1 MKLAPRNAAGFLNR
15 PDPSVPGILIFG
27 ADPMRV
33 SEKRRT
39 LAAALVGPQGE
50 TEMRLTRLAGADLR
64 KDPAAVLDA
73 LKAQGFFPGPRAV
86 IVEDVTDGL
95 TDTLKGALADWAPG
109 DGMLIVTAGAL
120 NAGSKLRKLFEGDK
134 QALCLGVY
142 DDPPDRA
149 EIEGWLRAEGLSD
162 LPAETLRDLLALGQT
177 LEPGDFRQT
186 LTRIALYKFND
197 PEPLSPA
204 ELAMLA
210 PQGTEAAIDGLLDAV
225 ADGRPGEVPA
235 LMARL
240 GGQGVAP
247 VTLCIGAMRHF
258 RMLHRLSADPRGP
271 AQAVAGLRPPVFGP
285 RRDRLLRQ
293 AQRWPLER
301 VETALG
307 ELTTTDLSL
316 RSSTRAPVQA
326 LIERCMMR
334 LASMA
339 ARRA

>member
-15 PDPSVPGILIFG
+15 PDPAVPGILIHG

-33 SEKRRT
+33 AEKRRT
-39 LAAALVGPQGE
+39 LVAALMGPQGE
-50 TEMRLTRLAGADLR
+50 AEMRLTRLAGADLR

-73 LKAQGFFPGPRAV
+73 LKAQGFFPGPRV
-86 IVEDVTDGL
+86 VLVEDATDG
-95 TDTLKGALADWAPG
+95 TTETLGAALSDWAAG
-109 DGMLIVTAGAL
+109 DGMLVVTAGTL
-120 NAGSKLRKLFEGDK
+120 NAGSKLRKLFEGDRS
-134 QALCLGVY
+134 AFCLAVY

-149 EIEGWLRAEGLSD
+149 EIETWLRDEGLSD
-162 LPAETLRDLLALGQT
+162 LPADTLRDLVALAQT

-204 ELAMLA
+204 EVALLA
-210 PQGTEAAIDGLLDAV
+210 PQGTEAAIDELLHAV
-225 ADGRPGEVPA
+225 AEGRKDEVPG
-235 LMARL
+235 LVARL
-240 GGQGVAP
+240 AGQGVAP
-247 VTLCIGAMRHF
+247 VALCLGTRRHF
-258 RMLHRLSADPRGP
+258 RLLHRLTADPRGP
-271 AQAVAGLRPPVFGP
+271 AQAVGTLRPPVFGP

-293 AQRWPLER
+293 AQCWSAER

-316 RSSTRAPVQA
+316 RSSTRAPLQA
-326 LIERCMMR
+326 LMERCLIR

-339 ARRA
+339 AQRR